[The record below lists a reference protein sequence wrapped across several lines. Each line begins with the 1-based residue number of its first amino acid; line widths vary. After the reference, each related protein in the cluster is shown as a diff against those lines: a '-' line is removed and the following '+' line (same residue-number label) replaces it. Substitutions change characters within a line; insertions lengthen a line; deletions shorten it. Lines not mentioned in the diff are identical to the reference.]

1 MQCVDNTPIQLLLY
15 QASHFKIHMGC
26 YWKPRGWWSVG
37 AEVWAGGDRNL
48 RFRKGTFSGSG
59 VHGTLSPSV
68 AVDVYNKPL

>member
-1 MQCVDNTPIQLLLY
+1 MD
-15 QASHFKIHMGC
+15 C